1 MYTDLV
7 QDIRYGARM
16 LRKNPGLTSVAVLTL
31 ALGIGSCT
39 AMFSMV
45 QAGKLRPP
53 CATIETVVN
62 S

>member
-7 QDIRYGARM
+7 QDIRSGARM
-16 LRKNPGLTSVAVLTL
+16 LRKNPGFTSVTLLTL

-45 QAGKLRPP
+45 QAVMLRPP